1 MKKRLR
7 RKLCLGE
14 FQKTGFAVGLYL
26 TFQTD
31 DAESSHAFWRK
42 LTAFV
47 EANSLYVEGA
57 VNDFSIFTN
66 YNKIP
71 KPSIKESDRY
81 LIRAWLRQQPEVEN
95 FRIGPPTIDWHPFFH

>member
-71 KPSIKESDRY
+71 IPSIKESDRY